1 MVRGEVMTE
10 GVLIHKN
17 KIDSKLEAVIKPGSF
32 TGKSEG
38 EMEEVMLIPKRK
50 IDIKVEADVITPD
63 AFAGKNAE
71 EIGNLSVWQGPKTYP
86 LSEFFEVKGNGG
98 ISAAETLIR
107 IKGDATRVKRIG
119 EGMSAGK
126 IEIEGSAGMH
136 VGTGMRGG
144 EILVSGDV
152 DSWAGMEMTGGLLHI
167 KGNAGDHVGC
177 AYRGKWHGMKGGR
190 IVIEGSARHQLGG
203 GMDGGEILVEGN
215 VEGFCGI
222 RQNGGLIVVKGR
234 ALRGVGA
241 EMAGGT
247 IVIGGKI
254 ERFSPGFE
262 YVSLENRVTSG
273 EVELIGEFKKFT
285 GDYAISKR
293 AKGVLY
299 VVADE
304 NPEL

>member
-1 MVRGEVMTE
+1 MTE
-10 GVLIHKN
+10 GMLIHK
-17 KIDSKLEAVIKPGSF
+17 KSIDSKLETVLKPDSF
-32 TGKSEG
+32 TGKSAG
-38 EMEEVMLIPKRK
+38 KMEEVMLIPKRT
-50 IDIKVEADVITPD
+50 IGIKLEADVITPD
-63 AFAGKNAE
+63 SFAGKNAG

-86 LSEFFEVKGNGG
+86 LSDFFEVKGNGG
-98 ISAAETLIR
+98 NSAAETLIR
-107 IKGDATRVKRIG
+107 IKGDAMRVKRIG

-136 VGTGMRGG
+136 VGTGMKGG
-144 EILVSGDV
+144 KILVFGDV

-203 GMDGGEILVEGN
+203 GMDGGEILVDGN

-262 YVSLENRVTSG
+262 YVSMENRVTSG

-299 VVADE
+299 VVADA

>member
-1 MVRGEVMTE
+1 MTE
-10 GVLIHKN
+10 GTLIHKK
-17 KIDSKLEAVIKPGSF
+17 KIDRKLETVLKPDSF
-32 TGKSEG
+32 IETSAGK
-38 EMEEVMLIPKRK
+38 MEEVILIPKGT
-50 IDIKVEADVITPD
+50 IGIKLEADVITPD
-63 AFAGKNAE
+63 SFAGKSAE
-71 EIGNLSVWQGPKTYP
+71 EIGNLPVWQGPKTYP
-86 LSEFFEVKGNGG
+86 LTDFFEVIGSGG
-98 ISAAETLIR
+98 KSAEDTLIR
-107 IKGDATRVKRIG
+107 IKGDTFRIKRIG

-136 VGTGMRGG
+136 VGTGMKGG
-144 EILVSGDV
+144 KILVYGDA

-203 GMDGGEILVEGN
+203 GMDGGEILVDGN
-215 VEGFCGI
+215 VESFCGI

-262 YVSLENRVTSG
+262 YASMENRVTSG
-273 EVELIGEFKKFT
+273 DVELIGEFKKFI

-299 VVADE
+299 VVADA

>member
-1 MVRGEVMTE
+1 MTE
-10 GVLIHKN
+10 GVLIDK
-17 KIDSKLEAVIKPGSF
+17 KETESKLEAVIKPESF
-32 TGKSEG
+32 TGKSSG
-38 EMEEVMLIPKRK
+38 EMEEVTLILKK
-50 IDIKVEADVITPD
+50 EIDIKLEADVITPD
-63 AFAGKNAE
+63 SFAGKSKQ
-71 EIGNLSVWQGPKTYP
+71 EIGNLAVWQGPKTYP
-86 LSEFFEVKGNGG
+86 LSEFFEVIGNGG
-98 ISAAETLIR
+98 SSAAETLIR
-107 IKGDATRVKRIG
+107 IKGEAMRIKRIG

-136 VGTGMRGG
+136 VGTGMKGG
-144 EILVSGDV
+144 EIVVCGNA

-203 GMDGGEILVEGN
+203 GMDGGEIIVEGN
-215 VEGFCGI
+215 VESFCGI
-222 RQNGGLIVVKGR
+222 RQNGGLIFVKGN
-234 ALRGVGA
+234 ALRAVGA

-262 YVSLENRVTSG
+262 FVSMEDSVKCG
-273 EVELIGEFKKFT
+273 EIELIGEFKKFT

-293 AKGVLY
+293 AKGALY
-299 VVADE
+299 VVADA

>member
-1 MVRGEVMTE
+1 MTE
-10 GVLIHKN
+10 GVLIN
-17 KIDSKLEAVIKPGSF
+17 KKETESELEAVIKPESF
-32 TGKSEG
+32 TDKSAG
-38 EMEEVMLIPKRK
+38 EMEEVTLIPKK
-50 IDIKVEADVITPD
+50 EIDIKVEADVITPD
-63 AFAGKNAE
+63 SFAGKSAE
-71 EIGNLSVWQGPKTYP
+71 EIGNLAVWQGPKTYP
-86 LSEFFEVKGNGG
+86 LSEFFEVTGNAGS
-98 ISAAETLIR
+98 SAAETSIR
-107 IKGDATRVKRIG
+107 IKGDAMRVKRIG

-136 VGTGMRGG
+136 VGTGMKGG
-144 EILVSGDV
+144 EIVVYGDA

-203 GMDGGEILVEGN
+203 GMDGGEIIVEGN
-215 VEGFCGI
+215 VESFCGI
-222 RQNGGLIVVKGR
+222 RQNGGLIFVKGN

-262 YVSLENRVTSG
+262 FVSMENSVKSG
-273 EVELIGEFKKFT
+273 EIELIGEFKKFT

-293 AKGVLY
+293 AKGALY
-299 VVADE
+299 VVADA

>member
-1 MVRGEVMTE
+1 MTE
-10 GVLIHKN
+10 GVLIN
-17 KIDSKLEAVIKPGSF
+17 KGEIESAGKMGEVVLVPKKEIDIKLEA
-32 TGKSEG
+32 
-38 EMEEVMLIPKRK
+38 
-50 IDIKVEADVITPD
+50 DIITPD
-63 AFAGKNAE
+63 LFAGKTAE
-71 EIGNLSVWQGPKTYP
+71 EIGNLLIWQGPQTYP
-86 LSEFFEVKGNGG
+86 LSEFFEVIGNAGS
-98 ISAAETLIR
+98 SATETLIR
-107 IKGDATRVKRIG
+107 IKGDAMRIKRIG
-119 EGMSAGK
+119 ESMSAGK

-136 VGTGMRGG
+136 VGTGMKGG
-144 EILVSGDV
+144 EILVHGDA
-152 DSWAGMEMTGGLLHI
+152 DSWAGMEMIGGLLHI

-190 IVIEGSARHQLGG
+190 IIIEGSARHQLGG

-262 YVSLENRVTSG
+262 FVSMENSVKAG
-273 EVELIGEFKKFT
+273 EAELIGEFKKFT

-293 AKGVLY
+293 TKGALY
-299 VVADE
+299 VAADS

>member
-1 MVRGEVMTE
+1 MAD
-10 GVLIHKN
+10 GVLVHKK
-17 KIDSKLEAVIKPGSF
+17 KIDSKLEAVIKPNSVTEKG
-32 TGKSEG
+32 TGK
-38 EMEEVMLIPKRK
+38 MEEVVLIPKRK
-50 IDIKVEADVITPD
+50 IDIKLEADIITPD
-63 AFAGKNAE
+63 SFAGKNAE

-86 LSEFFEVKGNGG
+86 LSDFFEVMGNGG
-98 ISAAETLIR
+98 SSAAETLIR
-107 IKGDATRVKRIG
+107 IKGDVMRVKRIG
-119 EGMSAGK
+119 EEMSAGK

-136 VGTGMRGG
+136 VGTGMKGG
-144 EILVSGDV
+144 EILVFGDV
-152 DSWAGMEMTGGLLHI
+152 DSWAGMEMIGGLLHI
-167 KGNAGDHVGC
+167 KGDAGDHVGC

-190 IVIEGSARHQLGG
+190 IMIEGSARHQLGG

-222 RQNGGLIVVKGR
+222 RQNGGLIVIKGR

-241 EMAGGT
+241 EMAGGI

-262 YVSLENRVTSG
+262 YVSMENKVTWG
-273 EVELIGEFKKFT
+273 EIELIGEFKKFT

-293 AKGVLY
+293 AKGALY
-299 VVADE
+299 VVADA

>member
-1 MVRGEVMTE
+1 MTE
-10 GVLIHKN
+10 GVLIHK
-17 KIDSKLEAVIKPGSF
+17 KADS
-32 TGKSEG
+32 GKGAG
-38 EMEEVMLIPKRK
+38 EMEEVTLILRK
-50 IDIKVEADVITPD
+50 EIDIKLEADVITPD
-63 AFAGKNAE
+63 SFAGKSAE
-71 EIGNLSVWQGPKTYP
+71 EIGKLSIWQGPKTYP
-86 LSEFFEVKGNGG
+86 LSDFFEVIGSAGS
-98 ISAAETLIR
+98 SAAETLIR
-107 IKGDATRVKRIG
+107 IKGDAMRVKRIG

-136 VGTGMRGG
+136 VGTGMKGG
-144 EILVSGDV
+144 EIVVYGDA
-152 DSWAGMEMTGGLLHI
+152 DSWAGMEMLGGLLHI

-215 VEGFCGI
+215 VESFCGI
-222 RQNGGLIVVKGR
+222 RQNGGIIVVNGR

-262 YVSLENRVTSG
+262 YVSMENKVTSG

-293 AKGVLY
+293 AKGALY
-299 VVADE
+299 VSADA

>member
-1 MVRGEVMTE
+1 MTE
-10 GVLIHKN
+10 GVLIHK
-17 KIDSKLEAVIKPGSF
+17 KDIDSKLEAVIKSDSF
-32 TGKSEG
+32 TGKSTV
-38 EMEEVMLIPKRK
+38 EMAEVMLIPKRK
-50 IDIKVEADVITPD
+50 IDIKLEADVITPD
-63 AFAGKNAE
+63 FFAGKNAE
-71 EIGNLSVWQGPKTYP
+71 EIGNLTVWQGPKTHP
-86 LSEFFEVKGNGG
+86 LSKFFDVIGNGG

-107 IKGDATRVKRIG
+107 IKGDAIRVKRIG

-136 VGTGMRGG
+136 VGTEMKGG
-144 EILVSGDV
+144 EILVFGDA

-167 KGNAGDHVGC
+167 KGDAGDHVGC

-247 IVIGGKI
+247 IFIGGKI
-254 ERFSPGFE
+254 DRFSPGFE
-262 YVSLENRVTSG
+262 YVSMENRATLG
-273 EVELIGEFKKFT
+273 EIELIGEFKKFT

-293 AKGVLY
+293 AKGLLY
-299 VVADE
+299 VGADA

>member
-1 MVRGEVMTE
+1 MTE
-10 GVLIHKN
+10 GVLIHK
-17 KIDSKLEAVIKPGSF
+17 KTDAEKSI
-32 TGKSEG
+32 GK
-38 EMEEVMLIPKRK
+38 MDEVTLIPVKE
-50 IDIKVEADVITPD
+50 IDIKLEADVITPD
-63 AFAGKNAE
+63 SFAGKSAR
-71 EIGNLSVWQGPKTYP
+71 EIGLLSVWQGPKTYP
-86 LSEFFEVKGNGG
+86 LSDFFEVAGNAGS
-98 ISAAETLIR
+98 SAAETLIR
-107 IKGDATRVKRIG
+107 IKGDAMRIKRIG

-136 VGTGMRGG
+136 VGTGMKGG
-144 EILVSGDV
+144 EIVVYGDA
-152 DSWAGMEMTGGLLHI
+152 DSWAGMEMLGGLLHI

-177 AYRGKWHGMKGGR
+177 AYRGKWHGMKGGC

-222 RQNGGLIVVKGR
+222 RQNGGLIVVKSN

-254 ERFSPGFE
+254 QRFSPGFE
-262 YVSLENRVTSG
+262 FVSMENRVTSG
-273 EVELIGEFKKFT
+273 DVELIGDFKKFT
-285 GDYAISKR
+285 GDYAINKR
-293 AKGVLY
+293 AKGALY
-299 VVADE
+299 VSINA

>member
-1 MVRGEVMTE
+1 MTD
-10 GVLIHKN
+10 GVLTHK
-17 KIDSKLEAVIKPGSF
+17 KETESKLEAVTKPESF
-32 TGKSEG
+32 TGKITG
-38 EMEEVMLIPKRK
+38 ETEEVTLVPKK
-50 IDIKVEADVITPD
+50 EIDIKLEADVITPD
-63 AFAGKNAE
+63 SFAGKSAE
-71 EIGNLSVWQGPKTYP
+71 EIGNLAVWQGPKTYP
-86 LSEFFEVKGNGG
+86 LSEFFEVTGNAGS
-98 ISAAETLIR
+98 SAAETSIR
-107 IKGDATRVKRIG
+107 IKGDAMRVKRIG

-136 VGTGMRGG
+136 VGTEMKGG
-144 EILVSGDV
+144 EIVVYGDA

-190 IVIEGSARHQLGG
+190 ILIEGSARHQLGG

-215 VEGFCGI
+215 VESFCGI
-222 RQNGGLIVVKGR
+222 RQNGGLIFVKGN

-262 YVSLENRVTSG
+262 FVSMENSVKSG
-273 EVELIGEFKKFT
+273 ETELIGEFKKFT

-293 AKGVLY
+293 AKGALY
-299 VVADE
+299 VVADA

>member
-1 MVRGEVMTE
+1 MAEIM
-10 GVLIHKN
+10 
-17 KIDSKLEAVIKPGSF
+17 A
-32 TGKSEG
+32 
-38 EMEEVMLIPKRK
+38 EVMLIPKRK
-50 IDIKVEADVITPD
+50 IDIKLEADVITPD
-63 AFAGKNAE
+63 SFAGKNAD
-71 EIGNLSVWQGPKTYP
+71 EIGKLPVWQGPKTYP
-86 LSEFFEVKGNGG
+86 LSEFFEVQGDGG
-98 ISAAETLIR
+98 SSAAETLIR

-119 EGMSAGK
+119 GGMSAGK

-136 VGTGMRGG
+136 VGTGMKGG
-144 EILVSGDV
+144 EIRVSRDV

-190 IVIEGSARHQLGG
+190 IVIEGSARHQVGG
-203 GMDGGEILVEGN
+203 GMDGGEIFVEGN

-222 RQNGGLIVVKGR
+222 RQNGGLIIVKGR

-241 EMAGGT
+241 EMAAGT
-247 IVIGGKI
+247 IVIKGKI
-254 ERFSPGFE
+254 ESFSPGFE
-262 YVSLENRVTSG
+262 YTGMEEGLTPG
-273 EVELIGEFKKFT
+273 GVELTGKFKKFT

-299 VVADE
+299 VAVDT

>member
-1 MVRGEVMTE
+1 
-10 GVLIHKN
+10 
-17 KIDSKLEAVIKPGSF
+17 
-32 TGKSEG
+32 
-38 EMEEVMLIPKRK
+38 
-50 IDIKVEADVITPD
+50 
-63 AFAGKNAE
+63 
-71 EIGNLSVWQGPKTYP
+71 
-86 LSEFFEVKGNGG
+86 
-98 ISAAETLIR
+98 
-107 IKGDATRVKRIG
+107 
-119 EGMSAGK
+119 
-126 IEIEGSAGMH
+126 
-136 VGTGMRGG
+136 
-144 EILVSGDV
+144 
-152 DSWAGMEMTGGLLHI
+152 
-167 KGNAGDHVGC
+167 HVGC

-215 VEGFCGI
+215 VESFCGI
-222 RQNGGLIVVKGR
+222 RQNGGLIVVNGG

-262 YVSLENRVTSG
+262 YVSMENKVTSG

-293 AKGVLY
+293 AKGALY
-299 VVADE
+299 VSADA

>member
-1 MVRGEVMTE
+1 MG
-10 GVLIHKN
+10 
-17 KIDSKLEAVIKPGSF
+17 
-32 TGKSEG
+32 
-38 EMEEVMLIPKRK
+38 EVMLIPKK
-50 IDIKVEADVITPD
+50 EIDIKLEADVITPD
-63 AFAGKNAE
+63 SFAGKSAE
-71 EIGNLSVWQGPKTYP
+71 EIGKLAIWQGPKTYP
-86 LSEFFEVKGNGG
+86 LSEFFEVIGNAGS
-98 ISAAETLIR
+98 SAAETLIR
-107 IKGDATRVKRIG
+107 IKGDVMRVKRIG

-136 VGTGMRGG
+136 VGTGMKGG
-144 EILVSGDV
+144 EIVVYGDA
-152 DSWAGMEMTGGLLHI
+152 DSWAGMEMTGGLLNI

-215 VEGFCGI
+215 VESFCGI
-222 RQNGGLIVVKGR
+222 RQNGGLIFVKGN

-241 EMAGGT
+241 EMAGGI

-262 YVSLENRVTSG
+262 FVSMENSVTSG

-293 AKGVLY
+293 AKGALY
-299 VVADE
+299 VVADA

>member
-1 MVRGEVMTE
+1 MTE
-10 GVLIHKN
+10 GVLISKD
-17 KIDSKLEAVIKPGSF
+17 KIESA
-32 TGKSEG
+32 GK
-38 EMEEVMLIPKRK
+38 MEEVTLIPKK
-50 IDIKVEADVITPD
+50 EIDIKLEADVITPD
-63 AFAGKNAE
+63 FFAGKTAG
-71 EIGNLSVWQGPKTYP
+71 EIGNLSIWQGPKTYS
-86 LSEFFEVKGNGG
+86 LSEFFEVIGNGG
-98 ISAAETLIR
+98 TSAAQTLIR
-107 IKGDATRVKRIG
+107 IKGDAMRIKRIG

-136 VGTGMRGG
+136 VGSGMKGG
-144 EILVSGDV
+144 EIVVYGNA

-262 YVSLENRVTSG
+262 CVSMENSVKSG
-273 EVELIGEFKKFT
+273 EVELIGEFKKFA

-293 AKGVLY
+293 AKGALY
-299 VVADE
+299 IAANE

>member
-1 MVRGEVMTE
+1 MSEV
-10 GVLIHKN
+10 I
-17 KIDSKLEAVIKPGSF
+17 
-32 TGKSEG
+32 
-38 EMEEVMLIPKRK
+38 LIPKRT
-50 IDIKVEADVITPD
+50 IDIKLEADVITPD
-63 AFAGKNAE
+63 SFAGKSAD
-71 EIGNLSVWQGPKTYP
+71 EIGKLSVWQGPKTYP
-86 LSEFFEVKGNGG
+86 LSDFFEVKGNGG
-98 ISAAETLIR
+98 SSAAETLIR
-107 IKGDATRVKRIG
+107 IKGDAMRVKRIG

-136 VGTGMRGG
+136 VGSGMKGG
-144 EILVSGDV
+144 EILVFGDA
-152 DSWAGMEMTGGLLHI
+152 DSWAGMEMTGGLLYI

-222 RQNGGLIVVKGR
+222 RQNGGLIVVKGK

-241 EMAGGT
+241 EMAAGT

-262 YVSLENRVTSG
+262 YISMENGLILGRI
-273 EVELIGEFKKFT
+273 ELTGKFRKFT

-299 VVADE
+299 VAADA

>member
-1 MVRGEVMTE
+1 MTE
-10 GVLIHKN
+10 GVLIHK
-17 KIDSKLEAVIKPGSF
+17 KTD
-32 TGKSEG
+32 TGKIAG
-38 EMEEVMLIPKRK
+38 EMEEVTLIPKGK
-50 IDIKVEADVITPD
+50 IDIKLEADVITPD
-63 AFAGKNAE
+63 SFAGKSAG
-71 EIGNLSVWQGPKTYP
+71 EIGTLSVWQGPKTYP
-86 LSEFFEVKGNGG
+86 LSDFFEVIGNGG
-98 ISAAETLIR
+98 SSAAETLIR
-107 IKGDATRVKRIG
+107 IKGDAMRVKRIG

-136 VGTGMRGG
+136 VGTGMKGG
-144 EILVSGDV
+144 EIVVYGDV
-152 DSWAGMEMTGGLLHI
+152 DSWAGMEMLGGLLHI

-190 IVIEGSARHQLGG
+190 IVIEGSARHNLGG
-203 GMDGGEILVEGN
+203 GMDGGEILVDGN

-222 RQNGGLIVVKGR
+222 RQNGGLIVVKGG

-247 IVIGGKI
+247 IVVGGKI
-254 ERFSPGFE
+254 QRFAPGFE
-262 YVSLENRVTSG
+262 FVSMENKVTSG

-293 AKGVLY
+293 AKGALY
-299 VVADE
+299 VSADA

>member
-1 MVRGEVMTE
+1 MTE
-10 GVLIHKN
+10 GVLIHKET
-17 KIDSKLEAVIKPGSF
+17 D
-32 TGKSEG
+32 TGKSAG
-38 EMEEVMLIPKRK
+38 EMEEVVLIPKK
-50 IDIKVEADVITPD
+50 VIDIKLEADVITPD
-63 AFAGKNAE
+63 SFAGKSAG
-71 EIGNLSVWQGPKTYP
+71 EIGVLSVWQGPKTYP
-86 LSEFFEVKGNGG
+86 LSDFFEVVGNAGS
-98 ISAAETLIR
+98 SAAETLIR
-107 IKGDATRVKRIG
+107 IKGDAMRVKRIG

-136 VGTGMRGG
+136 VGTGMKGG
-144 EILVSGDV
+144 EIVVNGDA
-152 DSWAGMEMTGGLLHI
+152 DSWAGMEMLGGLLHI

-222 RQNGGLIVVKGR
+222 RQNGGLIVVKGS

-247 IVIGGKI
+247 IVVGGKI
-254 ERFSPGFE
+254 QRFAPGFE
-262 YVSLENRVTSG
+262 YVSMENKITSG
-273 EVELIGEFKKFT
+273 DVELIGDFKKFT

-293 AKGVLY
+293 AKGALY
-299 VVADE
+299 VSVDA

>member
-1 MVRGEVMTE
+1 M
-10 GVLIHKN
+10 
-17 KIDSKLEAVIKPGSF
+17 
-32 TGKSEG
+32 
-38 EMEEVMLIPKRK
+38 
-50 IDIKVEADVITPD
+50 DIKLEADVITPD
-63 AFAGKNAE
+63 SFAGKTSE
-71 EIGNLSVWQGPKTYP
+71 EIGALSIWQGPKTYP
-86 LSEFFEVKGNGG
+86 LSDFFEVIGNAGS
-98 ISAAETLIR
+98 SASETLIR
-107 IKGDATRVKRIG
+107 IKGDAMRIKRIG

-136 VGTGMRGG
+136 VGTGMKGG
-144 EILVSGDV
+144 EIVVYGDA
-152 DSWAGMEMTGGLLHI
+152 DSWAGMEILGGLLHI

-177 AYRGKWHGMKGGR
+177 AYRGKWHGMKGGC

-222 RQNGGLIVVKGR
+222 RQNGGLIVVKGG
-234 ALRGVGA
+234 ALRTVGV

-254 ERFSPGFE
+254 QRFSPGFE
-262 YVSLENRVTSG
+262 FVSMENRVTLG
-273 EVELIGEFKKFT
+273 ETEIIGEFKKFT

-293 AKGVLY
+293 AKGALY
-299 VVADE
+299 VSADA